1 MAENKAKATEHIY
14 SNLNT
19 FTLGGG
25 EAASASNVSR
35 LTNAIH
41 IQELN
46 SDALETANTINDAL
60 FRSDGGP
67 IPGTSEVVTTGEKAE
82 DLSRIVLKTPAAGEV
97 WQVAC
102 LSATVSGVVVNFQFL
117 IEDTV
122 NSTIAY
128 ITDYNAS
135 GAASP
140 INEPGF
146 VNPIHIDENTRLEV
160 NATRVSGTYGTY
172 TAEAYL
178 IRVR

>member
-1 MAENKAKATEHIY
+1 MGIWEQLNTRTLFGSAKATAEEVNLQEKNIHLQE
-14 SNLNT
+14 SNRVL
-19 FTLGGG
+19 
-25 EAASASNVSR
+25 
-35 LTNAIH
+35 LTDVN
-41 IQELN
+41 L
-46 SDALETANTINDAL
+46 INESL
-60 FRSDGGP
+60 MRDGSP
-67 IPGTSEVVTTGEKAE
+67 IPGTSEVVSTGEKAE